1 MWPRKLIVA
10 VLVFMYHA
18 VKYDNKAYRPM
29 FAVEANNN
37 EMTSGYYVNI
47 CSVRD
52 GDDFI
57 GLDRSQ

>member
-1 MWPRKLIVA
+1 
-10 VLVFMYHA
+10 
-18 VKYDNKAYRPM
+18 M